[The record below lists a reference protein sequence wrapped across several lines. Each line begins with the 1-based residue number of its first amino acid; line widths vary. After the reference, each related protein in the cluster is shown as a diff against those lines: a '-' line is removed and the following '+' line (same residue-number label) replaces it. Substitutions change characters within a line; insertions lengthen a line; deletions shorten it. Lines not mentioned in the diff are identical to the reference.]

1 MHSARSWLTRLNVSS
16 LGGFNE
22 CRRAREMLALER
34 EAFYAA
40 KVSSIAEIIASHGVQ
55 S

>member
-1 MHSARSWLTRLNVSS
+1 
-16 LGGFNE
+16 
-22 CRRAREMLALER
+22 MLAWER